1 MKKWVI
7 AAVVYLLLVI
17 AGYTVYGQFNNTHTD
32 AHESDHSAS
41 VQVEAQI
48 S

>member
-17 AGYTVYGQFNNTHTD
+17 AGYTMYDQFNDTD
-32 AHESDHSAS
+32 TDSHESDHSAS
-41 VQVEAQI
+41 V
-48 S
+48 